1 MEQGSDTPPDPQ
13 KQGDPQNP
21 GETVLERYK
30 RLAEERRTGPTQYL
44 DVPPPRTQD
53 TLWRGLTRE
62 GEARL
67 LVVRATETVREAARR
82 LEASVDVAKL
92 LAELMAATLLVRS
105 TLNPEE
111 RMQVY
116 LNHRGPVGQLVV
128 DAWENGGIR
137 GFVQRPKADG
147 TDFGFLIGQ
156 GTMEVSRTHSRRQK
170 AYRSAVPLQGTTMES
185 FMMHYLLESEQILA
199 LLKLEVDVHEGEVTS
214 AVGYLLQLMP
224 EGTRD
229 DLRRLTQNLESISPL
244 AQGMTE
250 EDPDGRQWAE
260 QLMAGYRWDQCA
272 REMVAFQCRCS
283 QERILAMLGSLP
295 RKDVEELASG
305 EEPLEMTC
313 DYCHTRYEVMPSELN
328 VLLEDPS

>member
-1 MEQGSDTPPDPQ
+1 MHQSTKPEAPQDPPAKP
-13 KQGDPQNP
+13 
-21 GETVLERYK
+21 EESLVERYK

-44 DVPPPRTQD
+44 DEAPPRSHD

-67 LVVRATETVREAARR
+67 LVVRATETAREAARR
-82 LEASVDVAKL
+82 LQTTGDVAQL

-116 LNHRGPVGQLVV
+116 INHRGPVGQLLV
-128 DAWENGGIR
+128 DAWENGGVR
-137 GFVQRPKADG
+137 GFVQHPRSDG
-147 TDFGFLIGQ
+147 TEYGFLIGQ

-199 LLKLEVDVHEGEVTS
+199 LLKIEVDVQDGEVVS
-214 AVGYLLQLMP
+214 ALGYLLQLMP

-229 DLRRLTQNLESISPL
+229 DLRKLTENLEKVGPL
-244 AQGMTE
+244 AAGMTE

-260 QLMAGYRWDQCA
+260 TLMAGYHWDQCA
-272 REMVAFQCRCS
+272 REAVNFQCRCS
-283 QERILAMLGSLP
+283 EDRILAMLATLP

-305 EEPLEMTC
+305 DEHLEMTC
-313 DYCHTRYEVMPSELN
+313 DYCATRYELMPSQLQ